1 MADNADIREC
11 ESWFLRRG
19 IPLFIADYDADTR
32 IWTRAVPFLA
42 VAYLALSAPYSADEL
57 LDATI
62 EWAIALVVLVAAWV
76 LGNLADRRRPFSRPT
91 QIGWIEL
98 SAFVVGPALSHAI
111 ERDWLAAVVAA
122 AAGLVVLALT
132 YEVVAYGIVPLTGWM
147 AERLLRSLGD
157 LRAAAVRALPFLLL
171 FVTFFFFTAE
181 TWQTFARLEGLPYG
195 LTLLLFLGVGIAFV
209 SARLRPD
216 MEALEHFSSWE
227 EVLDEAQYTPACAL
241 GAPSG
246 DELSHVSLS
255 KRERR
260 NVLLV
265 AVVSQVILAVM
276 VATVI
281 GAFFLVLGT
290 LTADAELI
298 SSWVGHEPHVYLTL
312 RLSGRPLIFTEE
324 HIRVAGFLA
333 TFSGF
338 YFGVYSVADPTFRQG
353 LTDDSTTQLRA
364 AFAARLLYREAL
376 ASSAAAVATETD
388 TSVQSADPRV

>member
-1 MADNADIREC
+1 MADSDDIREC

-42 VAYLALSAPYSADEL
+42 VAYLLLSAPISADRP
-57 LDATI
+57 LDAAI
-62 EWAIALVVLVAAWV
+62 EWAIAVVVLIAAWAV
-76 LGNLADRRRPFSRPT
+76 GNLADRRPAFSRPT
-91 QIGWIEL
+91 QVGWIEL

-122 AAGLVVLALT
+122 AGGLVVLACT

-147 AERLLRSLGD
+147 AERLLRSLSD

-216 MEALEHFSSWE
+216 MEALEHFVSWD
-227 EVLDEAQYTPACAL
+227 EVLAEARDTPAGVL
-241 GAPSG
+241 GVPAEGGPSQAP
-246 DELSHVSLS
+246 LS

-265 AVVSQVILAVM
+265 AVASQVILAVM

-281 GAFFLVLGT
+281 GVFFLVLGT

-298 SSWVGHEPHVYLTL
+298 GSWVGHEPHVYLTL

-364 AFAARLLYREAL
+364 TFAARLLYRGAL
-376 ASSAAAVATETD
+376 VSSAATVATETG